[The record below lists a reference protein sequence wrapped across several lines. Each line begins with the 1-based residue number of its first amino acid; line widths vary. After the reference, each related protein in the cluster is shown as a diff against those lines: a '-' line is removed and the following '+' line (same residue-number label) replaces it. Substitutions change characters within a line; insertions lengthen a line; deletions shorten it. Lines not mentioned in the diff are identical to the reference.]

1 VIRLRQPSDL
11 PELVRVLQAV
21 YEADGYPDVWPT
33 DPLAF
38 VENADPLAAW
48 VAEADGQV
56 VGQVLVCSLEPDNAW
71 SAGSSSDL
79 VEIKRLFVSPS
90 AQGLG
95 LAQQLMQTA
104 LAEAAR
110 RSCRAVLETRADN
123 EAANRFYQRGGW
135 QRAGTV
141 RAIWTDADGQHPQ
154 MQLYTAPPTP

>member
-1 VIRLRQPSDL
+1 VIRPRQPSDL
-11 PELVRVLQAV
+11 SELVQVLRTV
-21 YEADGYPDVWPT
+21 YETDGYPDVWPE

-48 VAEADGQV
+48 VAEVEGHV
-56 VGQVLVCSLEPDNAW
+56 VGQVLLCTVQVGSDWGA
-71 SAGSSSDL
+71 ASSSDL

-104 LAEAAR
+104 LTEAAR